1 MDNACWVGEKREC
14 LPSGLSVLWGLVFH
28 PVPKKGKIKSFDSQE
43 TLIRSRGAFVMCCQ
57 ICSDALTHV
66 LERKINNL
74 ITALSGCPK
83 ARDSLNYLSAARAVW
98 LLPPVYSSERVLSIR
113 NASLPPFHRPFQP
126 VLSLLHNYPVSR
138 HFSVLPLNLAWLHAS
153 QLLPRLWGCRDHTA
167 QHQWQRHHGDIP
179 GATEADISKYE
190 AAPEPNWRLEC

>member
-14 LPSGLSVLWGLVFH
+14 LPLGLSVLWGLVFH
-28 PVPKKGKIKSFDSQE
+28 PVPEKGKIKSFDSQE
-43 TLIRSRGAFVMCCQ
+43 TLICSRDAFVMCCQ
-57 ICSDALTHV
+57 ICSDALTHA

-74 ITALSGCPK
+74 IAALSGCPK
-83 ARDSLNYLSAARAVW
+83 ALDSLNYLSAARAVW

-113 NASLPPFHRPFQP
+113 NASLPST
-126 VLSLLHNYPVSR
+126 V
-138 HFSVLPLNLAWLHAS
+138 HFSPSSVYSIITPFLGTSLSFLWTWRDCTPVNSFSVCGGVETILPS
-153 QLLPRLWGCRDHTA
+153 ISGSDTTEIFQ
-167 QHQWQRHHGDIP
+167 